1 MTKLKSLKTRL
12 EKLPETKKLKGLI
25 GSMEQYQ
32 TKLSEAVAAFDA
44 AERSEKNANAVFG
57 EEEIAVVDAERRR
70 VARIA
75 KKLAAK
81 LGEDIQSVNNPRSKV
96 NENVTEMS
104 ELAAKACKDVRTK
117 WQSLIDQK
125 VKPYDKLVVVARKLK
140 LDGADEL
147 AAVMDLLRASRDT
160 VPGNAERVKV
170 VSNQVQNLPAAVQ
183 KLDLNDPAVQQFV
196 EDAANGTA
204 KLKSFADNPS
214 VSDFIQKHKLWDL
227 FRVGIP

>member
-1 MTKLKSLKTRL
+1 MTKLKTLKTRL

-32 TKLSEAVAAFDA
+32 TKLTETAGIFDA
-44 AERSEKNANAVFG
+44 AERNEKNANTVFG
-57 EEEIAVVDAERRR
+57 ADQVAIVEAERRK

-81 LGEDIQSVNNPRSKV
+81 LREDIYSVNNPRSKV
-96 NENVTEMS
+96 NETVTNMS
-104 ELAAKACKDVRTK
+104 ELAAKAGRDVRTK
-117 WQSLIDQK
+117 WQNLIDQK
-125 VKPYDKLVVVARKLK
+125 VKPYDKLVVVARKLG

-147 AAVMDLLRASRDT
+147 AAVMDQLRAARDT
-160 VPGNAERVKV
+160 VPGSTERVNAIAK
-170 VSNQVQNLPAAVQ
+170 QVQELPTAVQ
-183 KLDLNDPAVQQFV
+183 KLDVNDPAVQQFV

-214 VSDFIQKHKLWDL
+214 VSEFIQKHKLWDL
-227 FRVGIP
+227 FRVDIR

>member
-1 MTKLKSLKTRL
+1 MPKLKSLKTRL

-25 GSMEQYQ
+25 GNMEQYQ
-32 TKLSEAVAAFDA
+32 SKLTGAAEAFDT
-44 AERSEKNANAVFG
+44 AERNEKNANAVFG
-57 EEEIAVVDAERRR
+57 ADQVAIVETERRK

-75 KKLAAK
+75 KNLAAK
-81 LGEDIQSVNNPRSKV
+81 LREDIQSVNNPRSKV
-96 NENVTEMS
+96 NETVTDLS
-104 ELAAKACKDVRTK
+104 ELAAKADRDVRIK

-125 VKPYDKLVVVARKLK
+125 VKPFDKLVVVARKLT

-147 AAVMDLLRASRDT
+147 AAVMVQLRAAREN
-160 VPGNAERVKV
+160 VPENAERVNAVAK
-170 VSNQVQNLPAAVQ
+170 QVQNLPIAVQ

-214 VSDFIQKHKLWDL
+214 VSEFIQKHKLWDL
-227 FRVGIP
+227 FRVEIR